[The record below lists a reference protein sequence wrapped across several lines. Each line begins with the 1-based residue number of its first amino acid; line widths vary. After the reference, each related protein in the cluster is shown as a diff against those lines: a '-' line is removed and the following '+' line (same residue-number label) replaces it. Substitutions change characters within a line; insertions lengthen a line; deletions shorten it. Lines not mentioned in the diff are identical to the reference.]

1 MYVISG
7 SNRRCSGKESA
18 CQCRRLKIC
27 GFKPW
32 VGKIPWKRKWQPTPV
47 CLPGKSH
54 GQGSLEVYSPGGHK
68 ESDMW
73 TEPQY
78 LHFIVT
84 VTLHLVPKMNG
95 GWQSDE
101 GCGDSSICNRG
112 GTETEET
119 LRCLQ
124 NEGGKVKPYSNV
136 DWVLWAVRKMWG
148 SEKKECDMT

>member
-1 MYVISG
+1 MATHS
-7 SNRRCSGKESA
+7 SMLAWE
-18 CQCRRLKIC
+18 
-27 GFKPW
+27 
-32 VGKIPWKRKWQPTPV
+32 IPWTGEP
-47 CLPGKSH
+47 
-54 GQGSLEVYSPGGHK
+54 GSLQSRGHK

-136 DWVLWAVRKMWG
+136 D
-148 SEKKECDMT
+148 